1 MYILEFEIAKV
12 MAMAMA
18 MATGSPHSKK
28 KIKIY
33 VSAIISMHG
42 STRPKEIP
50 TVARSKHLSSVSHYY
65 ELTSQ
70 RLPPDTSLIAPQIL
84 GKSYF
89 ENRESTDLF
98 LRKLITQWRTTGSPD
113 HEYFSDFLLSK
124 LNEFEKSEFGDM
136 RKLLEANDRELARVR
151 LFELKKPH
159 LSKKYLAE
167 QATRL
172 DIEAA
177 AAEKSGVNWGRQP
190 VTIKQKS
197 YSIRTTDRYPNCIKF
212 FCDNLDLA
220 SPSTF
225 SLFVPVKL
233 LSFDVFVKVEYDH
246 ISKLFTITF
255 PSHNPHNR
263 FTFENLDQILRTVLE
278 QIARYSTIAA
288 SDADNL
294 VFVIDFFDFTCYD
307 TIFPQDGRLKDLTP
321 HLLSYKKLPGGSGAG
336 SGVAAELIFGTIDKY
351 NVEEEKYKR
360 IKYDSGLRHGDSDA
374 EGISSVSTHDD
385 SIGSSIDSSIDASS
399 PHVVRWPS
407 GSAAASS
414 NPVLVVQVDA
424 GVASFVNFE
433 PNVHPV
439 VPSSPLFTPRSPNRV
454 FPGFI
459 QGPDSDTKK
468 HKRRRS
474 PSPKRRKSSH
484 HSPSIGGRQRT
495 RVIKRVYR
503 KRFTVRRRGRRG
515 GSKTLRLLGVVC
527 R

>member
-1 MYILEFEIAKV
+1 MAK
-12 MAMAMA
+12 AMAMA
-18 MATGSPHSKK
+18 MATGSPRSKN

-33 VSAIISMHG
+33 VTGITSMHG
-42 STRPKEIP
+42 STRPEEIH
-50 TVARSKHLSSVSHYY
+50 TVTQSKHLSSVYRFK
-65 ELTSQ
+65 LGSQ
-70 RLPPDTSLIAPQIL
+70 RLPQETSLIAPQIL

-89 ENRESTDLF
+89 ENRESTDSF
-98 LRKLITQWRTTGSPD
+98 LRKLITQWRTIGSPD
-113 HEYFSDFLLSK
+113 HEHFSDFLLSK
-124 LNEFEKSEFGDM
+124 LNEFEKSEVDEM
-136 RKLLEANDRELARVR
+136 HKLLDANDREPARVR

-172 DIEAA
+172 DIKAA

-197 YSIRTTDRYPNCIKF
+197 YSIRSMDRHPNCIKF

-220 SPSTF
+220 SPLTF
-225 SLFVPVKL
+225 QPLP
-233 LSFDVFVKVEYDH
+233 VFVKLSHDYQVLANVEYDDE
-246 ISKLFTITF
+246 STLFTITF
-255 PSHNPHNR
+255 PSHNPLNR
-263 FTFENLDQILRTVLE
+263 FTFDNLNLILRTVLE
-278 QIARYSTIAA
+278 KIARYSTIAA

-321 HLLSYKKLPGGSGAG
+321 HLLSYKKLPGAGSGAG
-336 SGVAAELIFGTIDKY
+336 SGAAAELIFGTIDKY

-360 IKYDSGLRHGDSDA
+360 IKYDRGLRHGDSDA

-414 NPVLVVQVDA
+414 NPVLVVELDD

-433 PNVHPV
+433 PSVHPV
-439 VPSSPLFTPRSPNRV
+439 VPSSPISTPRSPNRV

-468 HKRRRS
+468 YKRRSR
-474 PSPKRRKSSH
+474 SPKRRKSSEPLIVGSSSH

-495 RVIKRVYR
+495 RVVRRVYR

-515 GSKTLRLLGVVC
+515 GSKTLQ
-527 R
+527 

>member
-1 MYILEFEIAKV
+1 
-12 MAMAMA
+12 
-18 MATGSPHSKK
+18 
-28 KIKIY
+28 
-33 VSAIISMHG
+33 
-42 STRPKEIP
+42 
-50 TVARSKHLSSVSHYY
+50 
-65 ELTSQ
+65 
-70 RLPPDTSLIAPQIL
+70 
-84 GKSYF
+84 
-89 ENRESTDLF
+89 
-98 LRKLITQWRTTGSPD
+98 
-113 HEYFSDFLLSK
+113 
-124 LNEFEKSEFGDM
+124 M

-167 QATRL
+167 QATRHS
-172 DIEAA
+172 IEEA
-177 AAEKSGVNWGRQP
+177 AAEKFGVNWGRQP
-190 VTIKQKS
+190 VTIEQKS
-197 YSIRTTDRYPNCIKF
+197 YSIRRTDRYPNCIKF
-212 FCDNLDLA
+212 FCDNLDIA

-225 SLFVPVKL
+225 PLFVPVKL

-263 FTFENLDQILRTVLE
+263 FTFDNLNRILRTVLE

-307 TIFPQDGRLKDLTP
+307 TIFQQDGRLKDLTP

-385 SIGSSIDSSIDASS
+385 SIGSSIDSSIDSSS

-474 PSPKRRKSSH
+474 PKRRKSSEPPIVGSSSH

-515 GSKTLRLLGVVC
+515 GGSKTLQ
-527 R
+527 

>member
-12 MAMAMA
+12 MAKAMAKAMA
-18 MATGSPHSKK
+18 MSTGSPRSKN

-33 VSAIISMHG
+33 VTGIVSMHG

-70 RLPPDTSLIAPQIL
+70 WLPQDTSLIAPQIL
-84 GKSYF
+84 GKSYY
-89 ENRESTDLF
+89 ENRESTDSF
-98 LRKLITQWRTTGSPD
+98 VDDLIKRWNKSGSSV
-113 HEYFSDFLLSK
+113 HEHFSDFLLSK
-124 LNEFEKSEFGDM
+124 LNEFEKSEVGEM
-136 RKLLEANDRELARVR
+136 HKLLDDNDREPARVR
-151 LFELKKPH
+151 LFELKNSH

-167 QATRL
+167 QDTRL
-172 DIEAA
+172 DIVKAM
-177 AAEKSGVNWGRQP
+177 AEKSGVNWGRQP

-197 YSIRTTDRYPNCIKF
+197 YSIRMTDRYPNCIKF
-212 FCDNLDLA
+212 FCDNLNIA

-225 SLFVPVKL
+225 PLVVPVQL
-233 LSFDVFVKVEYDH
+233 LSFDVFVNVEYDH

-263 FTFENLDQILRTVLE
+263 FTFDNLNLILRTVLE
-278 QIARYSTIAA
+278 KIAPLCVNPAVV
-288 SDADNL
+288 DNL
-294 VFVIDFFDFTCYD
+294 VFIIDFFDFTCYD

-321 HLLSYKKLPGGSGAG
+321 HLLSYKKLPGGSGA
-336 SGVAAELIFGTIDKY
+336 AAELIYGTTNEDFTEYETRKRKIY
-351 NVEEEKYKR
+351 NKGVR
-360 IKYDSGLRHGDSDA
+360 VGDSDP

-414 NPVLVVQVDA
+414 NPVLVVQVDP

-433 PNVHPV
+433 PSVHPV

-459 QGPDSDTKK
+459 QGPDSYTKK
-468 HKRRRS
+468 HKRRR
-474 PSPKRRKSSH
+474 SPKRRKSSH

-503 KRFTVRRRGRRG
+503 KRFTVRRRGRRAG
-515 GSKTLRLLGVVC
+515 GRF
-527 R
+527 